1 MRKGPWHK
9 TKGNFGGAE
18 LEDSEYPHLREE
30 MLSISKELFI
40 EQEKQETPFG
50 GKTPSRCL
58 QSNHVREAM
67 AFTEGK
73 GLKFVFSLAYT
84 RFTVDPPTSP

>member
-40 EQEKQETPFG
+40 EQEKQRKPLLG
-50 GKTPSRCL
+50 GRHLPGVYSLTML
-58 QSNHVREAM
+58 
-67 AFTEGK
+67 GK
-73 GLKFVFSLAYT
+73 QWLSQKG
-84 RFTVDPPTSP
+84 RD